1 MAFIAIDAKADVAGE
16 KKGKITPAQHSQL
29 NSFVL
34 TKKTGILD
42 CLGKCLAK
50 NATISIV
57 DNIANIEFNSG
68 YLVICG
74 RLVQCEQGTVVQVNT
89 STYPSGVIVAK
100 YNLNESGNNEFSI
113 IVKSSTNLQQ
123 DDLND
128 VLLGTYE
135 FALYEFT
142 TGNNM
147 LSLTRTNNAY
157 VKSVEDNIEEI
168 NNELEPL
175 SDYDISKG
183 TIESRLANLGFKSG
197 AITLL
202 GTQYSSAGLLSPSGN
217 GLYRQGNFVF
227 AKYNSFYVNGVTQT
241 DFQNYLADGA
251 IMFTLSEGFR
261 PKNSLI
267 CYVGFAFFEN
277 GAYSYITKRVTI
289 NTDGTGVVKKTIA
302 QSSPSSFPK
311 DIMFDFSFGFLA
323 N

>member
-1 MAFIAIDAKADVAGE
+1 MAFIAIDAKADVTGE

-123 DDLND
+123 DDLNNNI
-128 VLLGTYE
+128 LGTYE

-142 TGNNM
+142 TNNNM

-227 AKYNSFYVNGVTQT
+227 AKYNSFSIDGVTQT
-241 DFQNYLADGA
+241 TFQNYLSDGS
-251 IMFTLSEGFR
+251 IMFTLPEGFR
-261 PKNSLI
+261 PKNSLT
-267 CYVGFAFFEN
+267 CYVGFSFFEN
-277 GAYSYITKRVTI
+277 KAYSYITKRVTI
-289 NTDGTGVVKKTIA
+289 NTDGTGVVKGTIA
-302 QSSPSSFPK
+302 QSSPSSFPQY
-311 DIMFDFSFGFLA
+311 IMFDFSFGFLA